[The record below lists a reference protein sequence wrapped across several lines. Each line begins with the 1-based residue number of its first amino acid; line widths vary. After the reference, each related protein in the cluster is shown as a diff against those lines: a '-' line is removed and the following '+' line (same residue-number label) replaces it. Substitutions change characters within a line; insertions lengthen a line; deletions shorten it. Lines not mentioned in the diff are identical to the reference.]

1 MATDDDD
8 ELTDWTLSFYA
19 NPSSDAPPEEKGA
32 IFIAPNATLA
42 ELRQEIVDNNDDMA
56 DDFVFLT
63 QKKTRI
69 SRKQENKLRLKHT
82 IGVAPASDTP
92 SPSPSP
98 PPPPLSQPLASGVNN
113 AAEPSNPPAVKFEM
127 DVVET
132 FDSISERIAQ
142 QRAMVQHAA
151 QNANGVARHQRTTMP
166 YESMQRYESSVPS
179 VQEYANAIE
188 RLIKTCQHASERF
201 ASDPRTAPLKEEIAE
216 LASKHEALTTAITL
230 LQETTALLEQ
240 NV

>member
-1 MATDDDD
+1 MIHLIT
-8 ELTDWTLSFYA
+8 
-19 NPSSDAPPEEKGA
+19 
-32 IFIAPNATLA
+32 IAL
-42 ELRQEIVDNNDDMA
+42 LVDNNDDMA